1 MANQLH
7 NKLYMSFTV
16 DPQQRM
22 MSSST
27 SATAQNSSSS
37 SQQTSSMMG
46 GTPMVTADQLVALQ
60 KLAAQRAMQVYL
72 ARYWCYS
79 LLVYQESFLG
89 AFF

>member
-1 MANQLH
+1 
-7 NKLYMSFTV
+7 
-16 DPQQRM
+16 
-22 MSSST
+22 
-27 SATAQNSSSS
+27 
-37 SQQTSSMMG
+37 MMG

-72 ARYWCYS
+72 ARYWRYS